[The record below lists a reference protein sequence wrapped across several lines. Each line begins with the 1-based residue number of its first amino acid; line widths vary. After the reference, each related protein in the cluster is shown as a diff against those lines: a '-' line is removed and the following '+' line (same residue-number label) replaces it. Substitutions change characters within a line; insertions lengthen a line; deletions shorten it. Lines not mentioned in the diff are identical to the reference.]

1 LGSPFAHHRPA
12 FCLRARLG
20 AAPGFALDGTGKTS
34 HYRNVTSSEAPCF
47 PSHRSDHVPPSLREF
62 AYHLHAERHRALT
75 TFALVV
81 AAFLVAAALL
91 RPSYRATA
99 TLAVLPAPEYTVRG
113 AAGSHD
119 SSTVSLA
126 LDQIM
131 KAETAILDSDDLHAA
146 TLRKLGPAA
155 VYPAIYAPPPNRLG
169 RLSGFCTPC

>member
-1 LGSPFAHHRPA
+1 MLPEPSVRP
-12 FCLRARLG
+12 RQMST
-20 AAPGFALDGTGKTS
+20 PQALDTHAS
-34 HYRNVTSSEAPCF
+34 LPES
-47 PSHRSDHVPPSLREF
+47 PPSLREF

-155 VYPAIYAPPPNRLG
+155 VYPAIYAPPR
-169 RLSGFCTPC
+169 TAWAD